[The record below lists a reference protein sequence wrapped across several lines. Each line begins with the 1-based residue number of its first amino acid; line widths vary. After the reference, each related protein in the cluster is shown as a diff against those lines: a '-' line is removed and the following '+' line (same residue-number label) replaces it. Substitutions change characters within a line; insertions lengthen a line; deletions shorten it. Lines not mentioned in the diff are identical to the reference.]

1 MRARR
6 GPGARAA
13 RRRVPRPGTVQS
25 GPTLIEVL
33 VAIAILGGTVGA
45 VLVLMAT
52 QARGAAALADKAA
65 ARIVAENALVAV
77 MVGAADGRTP
87 SGTEAVAGREFAW
100 NAAREASPL
109 PGLDQV
115 TVSVRREDGEQ
126 VLASLGTLVSV
137 RERDR

>member
-1 MRARR
+1 MTRV
-6 GPGARAA
+6 AA
-13 RRRVPRPGTVQS
+13 
-25 GPTLIEVL
+25 
-33 VAIAILGGTVGA
+33 TVGLTA
-45 VLVLMAT
+45 LEAL
-52 QARGAAALADKAA
+52 AALLATVIGVPFCCA
-65 ARIVAENALVAV
+65 
-77 MVGAADGRTP
+77 
-87 SGTEAVAGREFAW
+87 GTEAVAGREFAW